1 MTESSQLKPRELWK
15 LWRAFWLL
23 PPDWATGQEGL
34 ELEEG
39 RAGVVVGGDSHSPS
53 RPDPLRPAGMGVLLT
68 FQDGAL
74 CSGHDLSPLSHSL
87 G

>member
-15 LWRAFWLL
+15 LGRAFWLL

-39 RAGVVVGGDSHSPS
+39 RAGVVVGGTHTAP
-53 RPDPLRPAGMGVLLT
+53 PDQT
-68 FQDGAL
+68 
-74 CSGHDLSPLSHSL
+74 H
-87 G
+87 